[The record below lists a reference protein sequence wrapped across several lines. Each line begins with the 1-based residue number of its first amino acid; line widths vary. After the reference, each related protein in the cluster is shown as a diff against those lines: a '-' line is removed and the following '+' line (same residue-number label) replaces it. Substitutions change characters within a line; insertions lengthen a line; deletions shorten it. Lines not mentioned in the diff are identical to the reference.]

1 MWVHSNPSVLNEGR
15 LVHFKP
21 ELGEEEDE
29 EVVMKR
35 IESLDP
41 FEPRLK
47 LLSHD

>member
-1 MWVHSNPSVLNEGR
+1 MWVHSIPSILNEGR

-21 ELGEEEDE
+21 ELQEDEDE

-35 IESLDP
+35 IEALDP

-47 LLSHD
+47 TLASD